1 VRTHDGRTLEAT
13 VSGRDDTRDL
23 ALLAVPG
30 LDGSPLPPASEPVA
44 VGDLV
49 VGTWR
54 NWHGEPAAS
63 LGVVGA
69 IGGPVRIG
77 RRATIERII
86 RADIG
91 STRGIS
97 GSPLVN
103 AAGQIVGI
111 LNAGV
116 ARGVP
121 LALPIDEVER
131 SVQALAVH
139 GRIRRGFLGLA
150 LQPVALPSR
159 QHASGDAL
167 LVVGVEAGGP
177 ADQAGL
183 LVGDIVVAAA
193 GEPTPELD
201 TLHRWLGGDRIGSS
215 LELDVLRGTIVE
227 RIAVVIGE
235 RSAAA
240 R

>member
-1 VRTHDGRTLEAT
+1 V
-13 VSGRDDTRDL
+13 
-23 ALLAVPG
+23 
-30 LDGSPLPPASEPVA
+30 
-44 VGDLV
+44 
-49 VGTWR
+49 WR

-77 RRATIERII
+77 RRAAIDRII

-103 AAGQIVGI
+103 AEGQIVGV

-150 LQPVALPSR
+150 LQPVALPAR
-159 QHASGDAL
+159 QHANGDAL
-167 LVVGVEAGGP
+167 LVVAVEAGGP
-177 ADQAGL
+177 ADKAGL
-183 LVGDIVVAAA
+183 LVGDIVVAAGGA
-193 GEPTPELD
+193 PTPELD
-201 TLHRWLGGDRIGSS
+201 ALHRWLGGDRIGST
-215 LELDVLRGTIVE
+215 LEIDVLRGTAVE
-227 RIAVVIGE
+227 RIGLVVGE
-235 RSAAA
+235 RGASA